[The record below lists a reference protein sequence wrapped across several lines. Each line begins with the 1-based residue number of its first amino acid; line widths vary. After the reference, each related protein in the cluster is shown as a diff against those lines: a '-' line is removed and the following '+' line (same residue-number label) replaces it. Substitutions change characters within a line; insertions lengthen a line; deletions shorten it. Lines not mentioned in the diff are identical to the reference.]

1 MVNWLRDILV
11 SSRNHVSIF
20 RCSSC
25 AAPTNVSSNFLSR
38 EATAFPTMSY
48 PLREKSSKLP
58 RPNINILKSSSDN
71 SRSDCVAA
79 GLIYSSKI
87 PGVMT
92 STLISGR
99 LL

>member
-1 MVNWLRDILV
+1 MVNWLCDILV
-11 SSRNHVSIF
+11 SSRNHFSIF

-25 AAPTNVSSNFLSR
+25 AAPAVHL
-38 EATAFPTMSY
+38 
-48 PLREKSSKLP
+48 
-58 RPNINILKSSSDN
+58 
-71 SRSDCVAA
+71 AA